1 MLDDDHNDLKCMY
14 QMILYSKVY
23 TIRDKQLDE
32 AKQAQQEWVEEQ
44 KRIDLMVKREQL
56 YSLKIQKMFEI
67 ERKFPRIKAF
77 L

>member
-23 TIRDKQLDE
+23 TIRDKLLDE